1 MTVFQRQVNLAL
13 EQVRLTHQLKPDTF
27 LFKKN
32 VIYRVWLVSPM
43 LSCSLCICMAPQLLC
58 IITVDAEKGKSKVFL
73 TQLSA
78 HNMRNMKRKKL
89 EMQSSKSQD
98 RIKKWTN
105 GEMDDK
111 SQTL

>member
-27 LFKKN
+27 LFKKK

-58 IITVDAEKGKSKVFL
+58 IITVNAEKGKSKVFL

-78 HNMRNMKRKKL
+78 HNKRDERN
-89 EMQSSKSQD
+89 
-98 RIKKWTN
+98 IKKQ
-105 GEMDDK
+105 ELEIK
-111 SQTL
+111 SIIVCVT